1 MLTLRALCS
10 AVLVTAGTVAGCKP
24 SGGSPEQPAS
34 SAVTTDSAGG
44 APASVNV
51 TARDFGF
58 DAPAQVAAG
67 PVTIH
72 MENHGK
78 ELHQAQIVRLEDG
91 KTMEDLAAAMKK
103 PGPTPSWVKFVGG
116 PNGVAPGQQS
126 NATSVLAPGNYAYLC
141 FIPSPDGVIHAAK
154 GMVQPFEVTASSSA
168 ASVALPE
175 SDITVKLVDYDFQL
189 SKPLTPGKHT
199 VLVENA
205 GPQPHE
211 LVLLKLA
218 PGKKVEDFAAWA
230 EGGLKGPPPAEPL
243 GGVTVLDKGGRG
255 SFQVELGTG
264 DYGLIC
270 FVPDIKNGKPHLA
283 HGMMKTIKVG

>member
-1 MLTLRALCS
+1 MLSLRALCS
-10 AVLVTAGTVAGCKP
+10 AVVVTAGTVAGCKP
-24 SGGSPEQPAS
+24 AGDSPDKQASSGGIP
-34 SAVTTDSAGG
+34 DSAGG
-44 APASVNV
+44 APATVNV
-51 TARDFGF
+51 MAKDFGF
-58 DAPAQVAAG
+58 DAPAQFAAG
-67 PVTIH
+67 LVTIH
-72 MENHGK
+72 LENQGK

-91 KTMEDLAAAMKK
+91 KTVQDLAAAMKK
-103 PGPTPSWVKFVGG
+103 HGPTPSWVKFVGG
-116 PNGVAPGQQS
+116 PNGVAQGQQS

-168 ASVALPE
+168 ASAALPE
-175 SDITVKLVDYDFQL
+175 SDVTVKLVDYDFQL

-199 VLVENA
+199 ILVENG

-211 LVLLKLA
+211 VVLLKLA

-255 SFQVELGTG
+255 SFQVELSTG
-264 DYGLIC
+264 DYGFIC
-270 FVPDIKNGKPHLA
+270 FVPDSKDGKPHLA
-283 HGMMKTIKVG
+283 HGMMKTIRVG

>member
-1 MLTLRALCS
+1 MLSLRALCS
-10 AVLVTAGTVAGCKP
+10 AVVVTAGTVAGCKP
-24 SGGSPEQPAS
+24 AGDSPDKQASSGGIP
-34 SAVTTDSAGG
+34 DSAGG
-44 APASVNV
+44 APATVNV
-51 TARDFGF
+51 MAKDFGF
-58 DAPAQVAAG
+58 DAPAQFAAG
-67 PVTIH
+67 LVTIH
-72 MENHGK
+72 LENQGK

-91 KTMEDLAAAMKK
+91 KTVQDLAAAMKK
-103 PGPTPSWVKFVGG
+103 HGPTPSWVKFVGG
-116 PNGVAPGQQS
+116 PNGVAQGQQS

-168 ASVALPE
+168 ASAALPE
-175 SDITVKLVDYDFQL
+175 SDVTVKLVDYDFQL

-199 VLVENA
+199 VLVENG

-211 LVLLKLA
+211 VVLLKLA

-255 SFQVELGTG
+255 SFQVELSTG
-264 DYGLIC
+264 DYGFIC
-270 FVPDIKNGKPHLA
+270 FVPDSKDGKPHLA
-283 HGMMKTIKVG
+283 HGMMKTIRVG